1 MFLFSLLS
9 APTTSSTLTQDCGAA
24 TAPLTAGVALLP
36 HGAAAAAAAAA
47 AASREAFATDAAS
60 TSRDILTSVT
70 ASAAASAA
78 ASKTGLTASLGVGVR
93 GDHHVLKES
102 TRDSMTTSSTSV
114 ALTSAAAAAAATAS
128 SLIPSRVPVVRS
140 ADEDDFD
147 QQTETLDLSQV
158 CCII

>member
-47 AASREAFATDAAS
+47 AASREAFATDTAS

-70 ASAAASAA
+70 ASAAASAT

-102 TRDSMTTSSTSV
+102 TRDSMTTSSTS
-114 ALTSAAAAAAATAS
+114 AGLTSAAAAVATAS
-128 SLIPSRVPVVRS
+128 SLIPSRVPLVRS
-140 ADEDDFD
+140 ADQDDFD

-158 CCII
+158 CCNI